1 MRDIQQEPGTV
12 LATKK
17 VLASHQP
24 CTAVADP
31 VSAGG
36 RVEKSTFFAIK
47 SNRIWP
53 HLTVHT
59 SSSQSMIPLPHP
71 IGITQNLLEM
81 LNLRPHYRPTESEI
95 LGMWPSN
102 LYF

>member
-24 CTAVADP
+24 CTAVANP

-36 RVEKSTFFAIK
+36 RVEKSTFFCYKIQQDMAP
-47 SNRIWP
+47 P
-53 HLTVHT
+53 HC
-59 SSSQSMIPLPHP
+59 SY
-71 IGITQNLLEM
+71 E
-81 LNLRPHYRPTESEI
+81 
-95 LGMWPSN
+95 
-102 LYF
+102 